1 MPNWRFPSLLE
12 LSGSNFPPLLTY
24 ANHIMIINSKK
35 SLHDILLEEL
45 ELSNMWDPRNF
56 SLHCKI
62 SVVCAHCSEIGI
74 LVQPLFLVFK
84 NCKLRRSFS
93 FLCGILTV
101 KMLLN

>member
-62 SVVCAHCSEIGI
+62 SVVRT
-74 LVQPLFLVFK
+74 LF
-84 NCKLRRSFS
+84 SH
-93 FLCGILTV
+93 
-101 KMLLN
+101 